1 MTINQVHDENRNS
14 APSPT
19 QQLSILK
26 VVAVTDVHVLMIKR
40 QYLDNCW
47 IAHPARSNRLLR

>member
-1 MTINQVHDENRNS
+1 MAINQVHDENRNS
-14 APSPT
+14 APLPT

-26 VVAVTDVHVLMIKR
+26 VVAVTDVQVLMIKR

-47 IAHPARSNRLLR
+47 IAHPAWPNRLLR